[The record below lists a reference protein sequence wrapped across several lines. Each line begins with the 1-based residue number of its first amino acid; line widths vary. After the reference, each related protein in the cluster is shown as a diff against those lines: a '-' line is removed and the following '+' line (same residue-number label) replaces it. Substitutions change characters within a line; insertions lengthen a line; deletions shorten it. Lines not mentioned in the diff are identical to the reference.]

1 MKERKRKTMSEYGS
15 GVSLVQAFNY
25 DKERL
30 LQALRGRLLCGETEE
45 GFEYCEAPE
54 SECRAEI
61 IALFDNAVYHALQGY
76 QSGRVLEKTTE
87 ANGIDTK
94 SGQFF
99 KDYMHFRY
107 MDELQQM
114 SEEEY
119 NYGDPE
125 NLENEEE

>member
-1 MKERKRKTMSEYGS
+1 MGEYGS
-15 GVSLVQAFNY
+15 GITLVKAFNY

-30 LQALRGRLLCGETEE
+30 LEALRGRLVCGETSE

-76 QSGRVLEKTTE
+76 QSGRVLEKTAE
-87 ANGIDTK
+87 ANGVDVK
-94 SGQFF
+94 STQFF
-99 KDYMHFRY
+99 KDYMRFKH
-107 MDELQQM
+107 MDNIKHEF
-114 SEEEY
+114 SEEY

-125 NLENEEE
+125 NEEGED

>member
-1 MKERKRKTMSEYGS
+1 MGEYGS
-15 GVSLVQAFNY
+15 GVSLSQAFNY

-30 LQALRGRLLCGETEE
+30 LQALRGRLVCGETSE
-45 GFEYCEAPE
+45 GFEYCEAPQ

-76 QSGRVLEKTTE
+76 QSGRVLEKTAE

-99 KDYMHFRY
+99 KDYLHFRH
-107 MDELQQM
+107 MDTVEHAFDD
-114 SEEEY
+114 EY

-125 NLENEEE
+125 NLEDEE